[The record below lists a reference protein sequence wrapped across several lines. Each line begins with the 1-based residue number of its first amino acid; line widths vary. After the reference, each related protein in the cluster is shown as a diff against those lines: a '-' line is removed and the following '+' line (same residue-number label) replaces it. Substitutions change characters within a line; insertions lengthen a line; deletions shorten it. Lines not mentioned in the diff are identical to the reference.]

1 MAGVRFPRHKPVTV
15 PREMTIVEAARWMDV
30 QGVGSLLVMDGE
42 DLVGIVTDRD
52 LALRSLRR
60 RIPFDGRVEAVM
72 TRGVVTLDV
81 DADPAD
87 VVRMFREHTVRRLP
101 LTDNGRV
108 VGLIALDDVVA
119 APAFAAVPAGR
130 AAGGSGMG
138 APTPVAAAGPEPTA
152 ELADLP
158 GLADLAA
165 AVAAETPR
173 SLHEG
178 GLPGPKTV
186 TWLPEPR
193 LGRWRAAVGD
203 RLVVSPPNPGRPP
216 CGGEILE
223 VHSPAGDPPYL
234 VRWGDGGH
242 ATFVYPGPDAEVQPL
257 GGNAGPVAPV

>member
-15 PREMTIVEAARWMDV
+15 PREMSIVEAARRMDV

-101 LTDNGRV
+101 VTDNGRV
-108 VGLIALDDVVA
+108 IGLIALDDVVA
-119 APAFAAVPAGR
+119 APASAAVPAGR
-130 AAGGSGMG
+130 ATGAG
-138 APTPVAAAGPEPTA
+138 APAASAPADLRPRAG
-152 ELADLP
+152 LADLP

-165 AVAAETPR
+165 AVAAEIPR
-173 SLHEG
+173 SFHEG

-193 LGRWRAAVGD
+193 LGRWRASVGD

-242 ATFVYPGPDAEVQPL
+242 ATFVYPGPDAEVEHL
-257 GGNAGPVAPV
+257 RGGGGPVAPV

>member
-15 PREMTIVEAARWMDV
+15 SREMTIVEAARRMDV

-60 RIPFDGRVEAVM
+60 RIPFDGRIEAVM

-101 LTDNGRV
+101 VTDNGRV

-119 APAFAAVPAGR
+119 APASAAVLAGRVAGAGAPAG
-130 AAGGSGMG
+130 S
-138 APTPVAAAGPEPTA
+138 APADLRPRA

-165 AVAAETPR
+165 AVAAEIPR
-173 SLHEG
+173 SSHEG

-193 LGRWRAAVGD
+193 LGRWRASVGD
-203 RLVVSPPNPGRPP
+203 RLVVSPPNPGPP

-242 ATFVYPGPDAEVQPL
+242 ATFVYPGPDAEVQHL
-257 GGNAGPVAPV
+257 RGGAGPVAPV